1 MKYTVF
7 LNPLKGPGGGGG
19 GGGGNPPV
27 LVGIGSLVLVG
38 TELPVV
44 RLPLPQLVGVMLTLV
59 RVADEIVVLNPELL
73 VSTGGA
79 SVAVPTTSVVP
90 VLELVDIP
98 KVMEENDVNMQESL
112 VAFDT

>member
-19 GGGGNPPV
+19 GGGRKPPI
-27 LVGIGSLVLVG
+27 LVGVGSLVLVR

-44 RLPLPQLVGVMLTLV
+44 MPMLV
-59 RVADEIVVLNPELL
+59 RVVGDIVVPNPEVL
-73 VSTGGA
+73 VSTGDVVV
-79 SVAVPTTSVVP
+79 SVLTTSVVP

-98 KVMEENDVNMQESL
+98 TAIEEDNVMQDSPIGSG
-112 VAFDT
+112 A